1 MKRIILFFTIIFLTS
16 GSFACPICGCGGTNT
31 YMGLFP
37 DFQTAFMGV
46 RYNYAKYHTI
56 LFSDPSQFSTN
67 YYNTMEIWGGA
78 NIGRNFQV
86 LGFIPYYMNK

>member
-1 MKRIILFFTIIFLTS
+1 MKRVILFFILPFFTS
-16 GSFACPICGCGGTNT
+16 GSFACPIYGFGGTNT

-56 LFSDPSQFSTN
+56 LLSNPSQWRTN
-67 YYNTMEIWGGA
+67 YYNTIEIWGQA
-78 NIGRNFQV
+78 VSNQHEE
-86 LGFIPYYMNK
+86 